1 MWAVWMK
8 DAIDDDRFVL
18 DGLNHAKASSLVK
31 NLQGILPD
39 SVVWMEEE

>member
-1 MWAVWMK
+1 MK
-8 DAIDDDRFVL
+8 DAIDNDRIVL
-18 DGLNHAKASSLVK
+18 SDLNHAKASSLIK